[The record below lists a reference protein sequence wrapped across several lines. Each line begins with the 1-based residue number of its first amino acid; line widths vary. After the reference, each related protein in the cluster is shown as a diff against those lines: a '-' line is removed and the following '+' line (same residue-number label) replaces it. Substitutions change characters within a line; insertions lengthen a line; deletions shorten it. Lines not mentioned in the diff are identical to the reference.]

1 MARYTIERRVEIPNS
16 KHVLLLMRTSGNRF
30 CIEIQSNDD
39 ADRNERGL
47 CFGACS
53 RRFDL
58 ATAEAYFGKCLA
70 AFSEGRYS
78 WKERKGIVD
87 ALGGVEDTF
96 ANVRVF
102 DTPQKLKIRDELLK
116 LERAWRNILSREG
129 YNKACIAL
137 ECAEFPYELV
147 QYDRDGTGKPLRNYK
162 YGWKSKGKF
171 GDDTCALYI
180 EETDAGRKPVGGI
193 RAAFDLIEKVLLSN
207 I

>member
-1 MARYTIERRVEIPNS
+1 MARYTIEKRVEIPNS
-16 KHVLLLMRTSGNRF
+16 KHVLLLMKTAGKRF

-47 CFGACS
+47 CYGACS

-78 WKERKGIVD
+78 WKERKDIVD

-102 DTPQKLKIRDELLK
+102 DTPQKLKIRDELIK
-116 LERAWRNILSREG
+116 LDRAWRNILSREG

-147 QYDRDGTGKPLRNYK
+147 QYDRDWTGKPLRNYK